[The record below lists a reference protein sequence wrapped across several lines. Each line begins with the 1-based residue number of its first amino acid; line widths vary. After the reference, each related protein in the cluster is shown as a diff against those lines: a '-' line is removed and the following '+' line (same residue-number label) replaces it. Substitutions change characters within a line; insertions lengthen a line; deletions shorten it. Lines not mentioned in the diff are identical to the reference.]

1 MPVVLGDPAAR
12 TGVKSEDVVPFTT
25 AGAADSGLGGRNDA
39 RRVLALTLWFGAL
52 LLAAYGPTLYELII
66 ESLEDPDLG
75 HVVFAPIIA
84 GYIAW
89 TNRERLLALRPQ
101 GSYFGLVLVVVGLLM
116 LCIGPPSLATFTF
129 VKRFGFL
136 FSLSGTILFLGG
148 FGLLRALAYPLT
160 LLVLMIPLPAFV
172 YDRLTL
178 PLQLL
183 ASQLSEVALET
194 LGFSVLREGN
204 VLHLPSQTLSV
215 VEACSGLRSLY
226 ALVFLAL
233 AYAYFFSEHPARRAI
248 LIASAL
254 PVAIGAN
261 TGRITVTAVLG
272 EYAPR
277 YTQGIYHDALGWSVF
292 VFGFLM
298 LLLIH
303 ALLNSLRR
311 LKS

>member
-1 MPVVLGDPAAR
+1 MIPSTANDSTEAAL
-12 TGVKSEDVVPFTT
+12 T
-25 AGAADSGLGGRNDA
+25 GRNDSK
-39 RRVLALTLWFGAL
+39 RVLALTFWFGAL
-52 LLAAYGPTLYELII
+52 LLAAYGPTLYELIV

-89 TNRERLLALRPQ
+89 TDRERLLSLRPR
-101 GSYFGLVLVVVGLLM
+101 GSPVGLILVFLGLLM

-136 FSLSGTILFLGG
+136 FSLGGTILFLGG
-148 FGLLRALAYPLT
+148 FSLLRALAYALM

-178 PLQLL
+178 PLQLI
-183 ASQLSEVALET
+183 ASQLSEVTLET

-226 ALVFLAL
+226 GLVFLAL
-233 AYAYFFSEHPARRAI
+233 AYAYFFTERPARRAI

-254 PVAIGAN
+254 PVAIAAN
-261 TGRITVTAVLG
+261 TARITVTAVLG
-272 EYAPR
+272 EYAPE
-277 YTQGIYHDALGWSVF
+277 YTHGIYHDALGWSVF

-303 ALLNSLRR
+303 AVLNSLWR